1 MNHSVLRYVYLV
13 LSFLFIQ
20 NTIAQSGF
28 YGGYGTAIKATPTAA
43 NAPKASGASVDL
55 TTGAVQHAVPIY
67 TIKQNGVSWPVGL
80 QYRYTGLQVMEEPS
94 PIGLGWG
101 LIATGMISR
110 EVRGLP
116 DDHPKGY
123 HGAERLKDS
132 ILDPYYHFDPNNSPG
147 TGGKQVMKE
156 HHAYLLANGM
166 VDGEPDLFK
175 VNAGALNFSFKI
187 GINGQ
192 PVLLSHH
199 NVKVSFG
206 WDQIEV
212 IDAEGVKYIFA
223 AKEIFD
229 PYEPDMFFLPF
240 GGGNPVTE
248 ANYETYA
255 RSWYL
260 TSIQPPN
267 TSQQITFEYQNQTDR
282 RKAFVP
288 KAYSLKSRA
297 SEFLFDQDF
306 EGDDPKTDPYIYP
319 HVRMDVDVTTPV
331 LTKINFAEGSLD
343 FISKPGTSGIYHQ
356 YHRIALKDFHNNT
369 INRYDF
375 FTQRTRRLLT
385 EIKKNDQLEVRF
397 DYYDQNDS
405 YDIPDFDFDK
415 EKVTSGMDKWG
426 YYANRSV
433 PSNESDPVLVD
444 YPIFKGTVQ
453 GALKTITGKSGGQT
467 KIEYELNSYHQGYG
481 GIRVKSIENC
491 GGATSACT
499 KKEYDYSKEELGSSA
514 KINSVVRNANSADY
528 VGPPKPI
535 YYEQV
540 SERVVSSDPTKAI
553 HNGRTVYT
561 FEDTEVFE
569 NIGDFSDSLVH
580 NLAPRGEVEG
590 DIRIKSIRTYKHIDG
605 NPQPTEQLLTEQRY
619 EYIPVQMN
627 RDAFGNSLDPNYPYA
642 IKVRSNKGVKRE
654 LNLREFIRR
663 ELERTG
669 SEFLLY
675 LPQLAWEYRALYQEG
690 TQVEYED
697 WARHVMN
704 TVGLTLGFSFTKY
717 TLAVGDEDAPAWM
730 RRYSI
735 ETYKETN
742 IQPLQKRVISR
753 TYSDTDPT
761 HYSERITEYEY
772 DQYHQMIGQTQTNS
786 KGEIQKSN
794 YYYPYHP
801 DINNTQLM
809 GAHRMASPVKTETFI
824 GPKKQATA
832 IVNFNTTDAGYYL
845 PSVIQGAKE
854 GAPLQDQTIYH
865 KYDAKGNPL
874 EVSQGKGPHTV
885 YIWGYNDLYPIAK
898 VGNATYDQVAV
909 YVADLKAKSN
919 ADIDR
924 TLEYTGAEG
933 ALRQGLDNLRDALPN
948 VIVTTYTYDPLIG
961 VTSTTD
967 PRGYTTYTE
976 YDGLYRLLHTRD
988 AEHHIINKYYYND
1001 SGIQYDPLV
1010 ASVSSERNWLETNT
1024 TLMIQSEV
1032 NGGSEQFTY
1041 RWKLTKPGKA
1051 PEYFTGSNFTL
1062 HAGTTKGM
1070 AAIELTITDIITS
1083 KTKVVNKSISIY
1095 APLSTASSQIVR
1107 PANHEVKKTA
1117 SFGINPIGGS
1127 GNFSYSWRVYK
1138 SNKTHTS
1145 TQKSFSLYLDYAY
1158 YGNLRIECILNDRTT
1173 GKSKTIT
1180 STMTVEEFQSWG
1192 VSLRR
1197 MPATTS
1203 PPRTEKFEVSAHKGG
1218 GSGSYRH
1225 AWYVN
1230 GSRVSSS
1237 SKINVT
1243 LYCGSNGTKNIRCE
1257 VTDQITGKV
1266 KNMFPV
1272 TYTINSARC
1281 SSNNGGGGGD
1291 GGGPD
1296 ILVPDTNQ

>member
-13 LSFLFIQ
+13 LSFLFLQ

-28 YGGYGTAIKATPTAA
+28 YGGYGTAITAAPTAA
-43 NAPKASGASVDL
+43 KATKASGASVDL
-55 TTGAVQHAVPIY
+55 TTGTVQQSVPIY

-101 LIATGMISR
+101 LVATGMISR

-123 HGAERLKDS
+123 HGAERLKES
-132 ILDPYYHFDPNNSPG
+132 ILDPYYHFDPNNSPD
-147 TGGKQVMKE
+147 THGKQVMKE

-166 VDGEPDLFK
+166 VDGEPDLFT

-187 GINGQ
+187 GNNGQ
-192 PVLLSHH
+192 PVFLSHH
-199 NVKVSFG
+199 NVKVSFS

-223 AKEIFD
+223 TKEIFD
-229 PYEPDMFFLPF
+229 PYEPTMLFLPL
-240 GGGNPVTE
+240 GGVNPV
-248 ANYETYA
+248 ADADYETYT

-267 TSQQITFEYQNQTDR
+267 TTQQITFEYQNQTDR

-369 INRYDF
+369 INKYDF
-375 FTQRTRRLLT
+375 FTQRSRRLLT

-397 DYYDQNDS
+397 DYYDQNDP

-415 EKVTSGMDKWG
+415 EEITSGMDKWG
-426 YYANRSV
+426 YYAGRQLFSSDSGSV
-433 PSNESDPVLVD
+433 ISD
-444 YPIFKGTVQ
+444 YPNFRGTVQ
-453 GALKTITGKSGGQT
+453 GALQTITGKGGGKT
-467 KIEYELNSYHQGYG
+467 EITYELNSYHQGYG

-514 KINSVVRNANSADY
+514 KINSVVRNASSGDY
-528 VGPPKPI
+528 VGPAKPI
-535 YYEQV
+535 YYAQV
-540 SERVVSSDPTKAI
+540 SERIVSSDPVKAI

-561 FEDTEVFE
+561 FEAPEVFE
-569 NIGDFSDSLVH
+569 NIEDFSDSVGH
-580 NLAPRGEVEG
+580 NEVPKGEVEG

-619 EYIPVQMN
+619 EYVPVQMD
-627 RDAFGNSLDPNYPYA
+627 RDAFGHSLDPNYPYGL
-642 IKVRSNKGVKRE
+642 KVRSSKGIKRDMPLNEYFQRQLDAGSIPYLGLPYLMYDFREYYVDRTQSEYQDYTVELIRRSGVLEGSYLHRVLTEFTKGVGTAAADENK
-654 LNLREFIRR
+654 
-663 ELERTG
+663 
-669 SEFLLY
+669 LY
-675 LPQLAWEYRALYQEG
+675 YIQA
-690 TQVEYED
+690 
-697 WARHVMN
+697 
-704 TVGLTLGFSFTKY
+704 
-717 TLAVGDEDAPAWM
+717 
-730 RRYSI
+730 
-735 ETYKETN
+735 YKETN
-742 IQPLQKRVISR
+742 IQPLQKLVISR
-753 TYSDTDPT
+753 TYSDIDPT
-761 HYSERITEYEY
+761 QYSENTTEYLY
-772 DQYHQMIGQTQTNS
+772 DEYHQMIGQTQTNS

-801 DINNTQLM
+801 DINNTQLVS
-809 GAHRMASPVKTETFI
+809 AHRMASPVKTETFI

-832 IVNFNTTDAGYYL
+832 IVNFNTTTEGYYL

-854 GAPLQDQTIYH
+854 GAQLKDQTIYH
-865 KYDAKGNPL
+865 KYDAKGNAL

-898 VGNATYDQVAV
+898 IGNATYDQVGG

-933 ALRQGLDNLRDALPN
+933 VLRQALDALRDALPN
-948 VIVTTYTYDPLIG
+948 AIVTTYTYDPLIG
-961 VTSTTD
+961 LTSTTD

-988 AEHHIINKYYYND
+988 AENNIINKYYYND
-1001 SGIQYDPLV
+1001 SGIQYDPI
-1010 ASVSSERNWLETNT
+1010 VSSITSDKNWMYTHT
-1024 TLMIQSEV
+1024 SMQIQSTTT
-1032 NGGSEQFTY
+1032 GGSERYSY
-1041 RWKLTKPGKA
+1041 RWEVTKPGSA
-1051 PEYFTGSNFTL
+1051 TQYFTTKDISL
-1062 HAGTTKGM
+1062 QAGGAVGM
-1070 AAIELTITDIITS
+1070 ATIKLTITDTITS

-1095 APLSTASSQIVR
+1095 APLSSASGQISKPSQ
-1107 PANHEVKKTA
+1107 HEVKKTA
-1117 SFGINPIGGS
+1117 SFNITPSGGS
-1127 GNFSYSWRVYK
+1127 GSYTYSWTISGRAATY
-1138 SNKTHTS
+1138 TS
-1145 TQKSFSLYLDYAY
+1145 SQKSFGLYMNYNY
-1158 YGNLRIECILNDRTT
+1158 YGNVNIQCVVRDTKT
-1173 GKSKTIT
+1173 GDAKTI
-1180 STMTVEEFQSWG
+1180 STTMNVHDSFWTASIAT
-1192 VSLRR
+1192 RR
-1197 MPATTS
+1197 HSS
-1203 PPRTEKFEVSAHKGG
+1203 PSGTKKLELLAKAGG
-1218 GSGSYRH
+1218 GSGSYNYK
-1225 AWYVN
+1225 WYVN
-1230 GSRVSSS
+1230 GSYKGNSSS
-1237 SKINVT
+1237 LFTT
-1243 LYCGSNGTKNIRCE
+1243 LRCSGPRSE
-1257 VTDQITGKV
+1257 TVKCIITDNITG
-1266 KNMFPV
+1266 NNPSTTRTFSIGDSEC
-1272 TYTINSARC
+1272 T
-1281 SSNNGGGGGD
+1281 SSGGGGD
-1291 GGGPD
+1291 GGPD
-1296 ILVPDTNQ
+1296 IIVPDTNQ